1 MMENKDKKQWICIEN
16 WVYAIMRPEQFL
28 LYNTRTGQYI
38 ISEDKQH
45 LAIVAEMHER
55 QNLGVILFREAWADN
70 APVMQFINE
79 AVEKNIFSWEAY
91 QEGQLKPIRLMPV
104 LNIQKDVERLK
115 RESDRSAGEASLHY
129 LAELSL
135 YVNDLCSLNCKHCGQ
150 SRKQFMCCVKDKN
163 TSAPDAAVLTKIATQ
178 IKYAPVTKL
187 NIVGGDIFSYPLLD
201 KVLEIFSDKKEQ
213 IHFWSHYKNF
223 RASEHPVTWNIIV
236 DFPVDEQT
244 LSNCITAIGK
254 EKAQYHFIVQNENE
268 VNLVEKMAES
278 FDIQNFEMRPYYNG
292 ENIDFFKTGI
302 FLNEEDILGN
312 TVSQRRIF
320 CNQALN
326 SNFFGSLTVSPNGD
340 VTANPNAPVLGN
352 IVTTSILELITKEL
366 EQNTA
371 WRKTRNENPC
381 NICLFQYLCP
391 PISNYEMTF
400 KRENLCTL
408 YENG

>member
-1 MMENKDKKQWICIEN
+1 
-16 WVYAIMRPEQFL
+16 
-28 LYNTRTGQYI
+28 
-38 ISEDKQH
+38 
-45 LAIVAEMHER
+45 
-55 QNLGVILFREAWADN
+55 
-70 APVMQFINE
+70 
-79 AVEKNIFSWEAY
+79 
-91 QEGQLKPIRLMPV
+91 
-104 LNIQKDVERLK
+104 
-115 RESDRSAGEASLHY
+115 
-129 LAELSL
+129 
-135 YVNDLCSLNCKHCGQ
+135 
-150 SRKQFMCCVKDKN
+150 MCCVKDKN
-163 TSAPDAAVLTKIATQ
+163 TSAPDTAVLTKIATQ

-268 VNLVEKMAES
+268 VNLVEKMTES